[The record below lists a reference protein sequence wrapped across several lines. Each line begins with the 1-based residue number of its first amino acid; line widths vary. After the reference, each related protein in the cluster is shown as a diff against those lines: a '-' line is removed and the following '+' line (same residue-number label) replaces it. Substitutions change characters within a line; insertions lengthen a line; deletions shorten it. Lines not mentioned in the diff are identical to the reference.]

1 MWLTGG
7 NRLEDRRQRRK
18 VGLALGGGAARGL
31 AHIGVLSVLEERG
44 IPIDYI
50 AGTSAGSVV
59 GALYAAGLS
68 LREIRLASEKI
79 RWRNL
84 LRLTVPREGV
94 VAARGLEE
102 YLDRLI
108 GGRTFEQL
116 GIPFAAVSVDIITGE
131 VVVLREGRV
140 AEAVRA
146 SCAIPGIFS
155 PVRRDGRLLVDGGLL
170 NNLPSDVVREM
181 GAEIVI
187 GVDVNGDPPPARMPM
202 GIFQIVIRSIEIM
215 QWAGYQCRKDQ
226 ADLVIRPKM
235 EAFSLLDLDHQDEY
249 IACGREAAEK
259 ALGPVLE
266 KDLIPAIFG

>member
-1 MWLTGG
+1 M
-7 NRLEDRRQRRK
+7 ERRR

-50 AGTSAGSVV
+50 AGTSVGSVV
-59 GALYAAGLS
+59 GALYAAGVP
-68 LREIRLASEKI
+68 LRDIRLASEKV
-79 RWRNL
+79 RWHHL

-94 VAARGLEE
+94 VAARGLED

-116 GIPFAAVSVDIITGE
+116 AIPFAAVCVDVITGD

-140 AEAVRA
+140 ADAVRA

-170 NNLPSDVVREM
+170 NNLPSDVVRAM
-181 GAEIVI
+181 GADVVLA
-187 GVDVNGDPPPARMPM
+187 VDVNGDPPPTRVPV
-202 GIFQIVIRSIEIM
+202 GIFQIVMRSIEIM
-215 QWAGYQCRKDQ
+215 QRAGCVARKET
-226 ADLVIRPKM
+226 ADLVIRPKL
-235 EAFSLLDLDHQDEY
+235 ETWSLIDLDHQKDY
-249 IACGREAAEK
+249 IECGRAAAQQ

-266 KDLIPAIFG
+266 QNIMPAIFG